1 MRSCGWRASLN
12 GRAQRG
18 ESGRRFWARRF
29 SPVERVF
36 TAECV
41 GVDGSLV
48 PRANRVDGERFSVT
62 SRIYKRAQPKIL
74 STVTRVSRCVKNSAE
89 RYIGRVVFRIVAS
102 SSRARLSAHPLQFSR
117 FSLCLT
123 LFTYLLIRYSV
134 FAPGYASRREKL
146 AVEFRRPTCRTGRF
160 FSGSRN
166 GTKWSS
172 IVTGTSRAVAS

>member
-1 MRSCGWRASLN
+1 MRGRAARDRVLEGWKDVQARGEEGVVRSCGWRASLN

-89 RYIGRVVFRIVAS
+89 QYIGRVVFRIVAS

-117 FSLCLT
+117 PRFSLSLSHSVY
-123 LFTYLLIRYSV
+123 LFTYSL
-134 FAPGYASRREKL
+134 
-146 AVEFRRPTCRTGRF
+146 
-160 FSGSRN
+160 
-166 GTKWSS
+166 
-172 IVTGTSRAVAS
+172 

>member
-1 MRSCGWRASLN
+1 MRGRAARDRVLEGWKDVQARGEEGVVRSCGWRASLN

-117 FSLCLT
+117 PRFSLSLSHSVY
-123 LFTYLLIRYSV
+123 LFTYSL
-134 FAPGYASRREKL
+134 
-146 AVEFRRPTCRTGRF
+146 
-160 FSGSRN
+160 
-166 GTKWSS
+166 
-172 IVTGTSRAVAS
+172 